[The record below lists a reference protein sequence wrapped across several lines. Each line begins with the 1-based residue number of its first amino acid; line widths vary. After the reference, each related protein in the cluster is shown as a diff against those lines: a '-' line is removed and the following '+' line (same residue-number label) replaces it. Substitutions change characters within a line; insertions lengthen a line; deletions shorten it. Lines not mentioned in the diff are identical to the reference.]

1 MVSEYSTIWQ
11 KWPYHWAVIWV
22 LFCTLHLTV
31 CFYYVTYA
39 FQSESILNSCLNVKE
54 LLPQIRRQIWSL
66 SGRNWTQTQ
75 KHLVRKQKLNH
86 FDKLTKWFSCVFSI
100 CLYGAFGCM
109 FLSSNRSFRVNPH
122 SILTSMSSNCLLKTG
137 TISEVEVNAA
147 GLEHRTTQFVNEH
160 SSNWPNWPKD
170 WAVFWVLICTVYLTV
185 GSHHVTHEF

>member
-11 KWPYHWAVIWV
+11 NWPYHWAVIWV
-22 LFCTLHLTV
+22 LICTLHLTV
-31 CFYYVTYA
+31 CFYHVTYA

-86 FDKLTKWFSCVFSI
+86 FDKLTKWFSCVLSI

-109 FLSSNRSFRVNPH
+109 FLSSNIGVSELIHTLYLPQCQAIACSKLARYLKLKWMQLDWNTEP
-122 SILTSMSSNCLLKTG
+122 LSS
-137 TISEVEVNAA
+137 
-147 GLEHRTTQFVNEH
+147 
-160 SSNWPNWPKD
+160 
-170 WAVFWVLICTVYLTV
+170 
-185 GSHHVTHEF
+185 